1 MPKNVYREKP
11 FVVFFPLDLHHL
23 LIIPS
28 TLVPI
33 LNNFQKSV
41 SRLLLLSKFYIRIE
55 QNCVSNSIVR
65 SVTVMNDSIYQWT
78 FQSIFMMTFSFTR
91 LIQMFSVYFA
101 LTGQPFPALNELWA
115 LLYKLNVTNYDE

>member
-65 SVTVMNDSIYQWT
+65 SDTVMNDSIYQWT

-91 LIQMFSVYFA
+91 LIQMFWVYFA
-101 LTGQPFPALNELWA
+101 FTGQPFPALNELWT